1 MLGTQAANR
10 FHFMESGHY
19 SLILKLLIGHLPC
32 DTSLGADL
40 SILLVAFGNTIF
52 LGCPLFCSDGRD
64 GDFHPLTV
72 MYLT

>member
-19 SLILKLLIGHLPC
+19 SLILKLLIGHLPR

-40 SILLVAFGNTIF
+40 SILLVA